1 MKIPKERT
9 NCASQIS
16 SSKEGGN
23 WWRDESIV
31 PVEVDD
37 GTSVSRPC
45 FEAIASEGWPEE
57 EEGGG
62 GEIERA
68 TLRAGEAGVG
78 VVYAHVSSPR
88 NGSMLEI
95 ARPAGEYEVSRLRFR
110 QGLCSS
116 SPLAVSCFTNRRGKR
131 NSTYSLHNL
140 FSYSRASLRRLPI
153 DPPVFLVDLV
163 LPLPPYNFHPTLS
176 SQF

>member
-1 MKIPKERT
+1 MF
-9 NCASQIS
+9 
-16 SSKEGGN
+16 
-23 WWRDESIV
+23 ESIV

-57 EEGGG
+57 EEGGS

-68 TLRAGEAGVG
+68 TLRAGKAGVG

-131 NSTYSLHNL
+131 NSTQSLHNL
-140 FSYSRASLRRLPI
+140 SSYSRASLQRLPI
-153 DPPVFLVDLV
+153 DPPVSSSTSFFLFPRTVSIRVSHFL
-163 LPLPPYNFHPTLS
+163 YS
-176 SQF
+176 S